1 MRFER
6 AGIGGEGL
14 LSKGFEDDFDLFD
27 VGHKLPSGEV
37 CRGVAFLQEFAGK
50 IDHGGAVR
58 VILAGGYHTR
68 SEFE

>member
-14 LSKGFEDDFDLFD
+14 LSKGFEDVFDLCN
-27 VGHKLPSGEV
+27 VGHELPSGEV
-37 CRGVAFLQEFAGK
+37 FGGVAFLQEFAGK